1 MEGWRYLGGDTE
13 IFAYSH
19 TRKHTKCTY
28 MCNRI
33 HTHQHSLVPFI
44 PSLILLL
51 TPHSPPHSPPSP
63 QARCRGYLVRREF
76 HRKLWAVTKIQAQV
90 RGLIARRQYR
100 KLKLRVEAARLKEEE
115 ERALRKQMD
124 KRKAKEIAEK
134 KYKVRAL
141 EDFISCFGNDVS
153 PGAIRMNARFETFC

>member
-1 MEGWRYLGGDTE
+1 MDIFMHQEIYL
-13 IFAYSH
+13 A
-19 TRKHTKCTY
+19 
-28 MCNRI
+28 
-33 HTHQHSLVPFI
+33 THI
-44 PSLILLL
+44 RPSTQNILFL
-51 TPHSPPHSPPSP
+51 

-134 KYKVRAL
+134 KYKVGSRV
-141 EDFISCFGNDVS
+141 DFFLLFECCVFGAKRQRS
-153 PGAIRMNARFETFC
+153 P